1 MKSLTK
7 FSTAKWLL
15 LVSLVLFIFISCQ
28 KETTVLKQQEDNAP
42 VAGVNNNANT
52 KKIKAINVI
61 NISQLYDA
69 VNDPANAGSLLVLA
83 PGTYILNASYPNAG
97 RLELQFNMQLQ
108 GQPGNSD
115 KVVIDASALPGT
127 SFVPPNNF
135 PAARTGAIRMGRGY
149 NIIEWLTVKGNA
161 TAQALSAIETDLIWQ
176 GVSRVR
182 IAHVK
187 VTGARIGIDIRNAG
201 IASAGRILEANLE
214 ENELVENLV
223 QQGQGLEIQNANGA
237 SGATISADLHGN
249 YIHGN
254 KIGLRSFTNN
264 ANGANTNNG
273 VITIQSHG
281 DRFEE
286 NGIGVYLNAALSQAA
301 PTTGANN
308 NSLSFEAHGTK
319 IVNNRGTL
327 PPPPEQTPAC
337 GMYAVGGLSI
347 PGGST
352 SNNKLSVKLGG
363 CRFSD
368 NNGADIIAFGAF
380 SYSAIPA
387 GTHNTTEIYLQ
398 GVSKKALVMATPS
411 SPTEPA
417 GTNIVNIIR

>member
-1 MKSLTK
+1 M
-7 FSTAKWLL
+7 
-15 LVSLVLFIFISCQ
+15 
-28 KETTVLKQQEDNAP
+28 
-42 VAGVNNNANT
+42 NANT
-52 KKIKAINVI
+52 KKIKGINVI
-61 NISQLYDA
+61 NISQLYYA

-97 RLELQFNMQLQ
+97 RLELQLNMQLQ

-149 NIIEWLTVKGNA
+149 NIIEWLTVRGNA

-176 GVSRVR
+176 GVSQVR

-264 ANGANTNNG
+264 ANGTNTNNG

-286 NGIGVYLNAALSQAA
+286 NGIGVYLNAGLSQAA
-301 PTTGANN
+301 PNTGANN
-308 NSLSFEAHGTK
+308 NSVSFEAHGTK
-319 IVNNRGTL
+319 IENNRGTL
-327 PPPPEQTPAC
+327 PPPP
-337 GMYAVGGLSI
+337 
-347 PGGST
+347 
-352 SNNKLSVKLGG
+352 
-363 CRFSD
+363 
-368 NNGADIIAFGAF
+368 GADACMWNVRSGRIEHPRRINIKQQ
-380 SYSAIPA
+380 AI
-387 GTHNTTEIYLQ
+387 
-398 GVSKKALVMATPS
+398 
-411 SPTEPA
+411 
-417 GTNIVNIIR
+417 R

>member
-1 MKSLTK
+1 MKTRIFINTVLCFLSAS
-7 FSTAKWLL
+7 FLL
-15 LVSLVLFIFISCQ
+15 LSCR
-28 KETTVLKQQEDNAP
+28 KEP
-42 VAGVNNNANT
+42 SGSGP
-52 KKIKAINVI
+52 KKTINVA
-61 NISQLYDA
+61 NIDQLYAA
-69 VNDPANAGSLLVLA
+69 VNDSANAAVQIELA
-83 PGTYILNASYPNAG
+83 PGTYTLSASYPNAG
-97 RLELQFNMQLQ
+97 RLELLENMALM
-108 GQPGNSD
+108 GIAGNQED
-115 KVVIDASALPGT
+115 VVIDASALPGT

-176 GVSRVR
+176 GVSKVR

-187 VTGARIGIDIRNAG
+187 VKGARIGIDIRNAG
-201 IASAGRILEANLE
+201 AASAGRILEANLE
-214 ENELVENLV
+214 ENELLENLV
-223 QQGQGLEIQNANGA
+223 QQGQGVEIQNANGA

-264 ANGANTNNG
+264 SNGTNTNNS
-273 VITIQSHG
+273 VIIIQSNG

-286 NGIGVYLNAALSQAA
+286 NGIAVYLNAGLSQAA
-301 PTTGANN
+301 PTTSANN

-319 IVNNRGTL
+319 IGNNRGTL

-337 GMYAVGGLSI
+337 GMYAVGGLSVQ
-347 PGGST
+347 GGST
-352 SNNKLSVKLGG
+352 SNNKLSVKLWD
-363 CRFSD
+363 CPFSD

-380 SYSAIPA
+380 SNSDIPA
-387 GTHNTTEIYLQ
+387 GTNNAAEISLQ
-398 GVSKKALVMATPS
+398 GVSKKALVMPTPS
-411 SPTEPA
+411 FPTESA